1 MLDYFGLYG
10 LSNHAL
16 VAYGLITSFD
26 FTTQSSGGALCAV
39 LGLEA

>member
-16 VAYGLITSFD
+16 VAYGHHF
-26 FTTQSSGGALCAV
+26 FTQRGGVVCAV
-39 LGLEA
+39 LGLEARKER